1 MGMFGQTASQIVF
14 GGMRKLIQIKD
25 LFKTKRT
32 IQARWANASYF
43 KSISNE
49 GSIKTATGEA
59 TQKTLFSA
67 LEKELR
73 KRDVLSPAA
82 GDMIWDR

>member
-1 MGMFGQTASQIVF
+1 MFGQTASQIVF
-14 GGMRKLIQIKD
+14 GGMRKLIQMKD

-43 KSISNE
+43 KSNE

-73 KRDVLSPAA
+73 KRDVLSPAVET
-82 GDMIWDR
+82 